1 MNNENVLESF
11 RQLNTNNKR
20 NKISDELMVIGELI
34 NSIEKNSGIPTNLN
48 IKNYDQIND
57 SNMTEDEILTFFY
70 EDIFNIENELIS
82 LMSINNMGGNDNE

>member
-11 RQLNTNNKR
+11 RQLDTNNKR
-20 NKISDELMVIGELI
+20 NKISDELMAIGELI
-34 NSIEKNSGIPTNLN
+34 NSIEKNSGITTNLN

-57 SNMTEDEILTFFY
+57 SNMTEDEILAFFY

-82 LMSINNMGGNDNE
+82 LMSINNMGGNNNE

>member
-11 RQLNTNNKR
+11 RQLDTNNKR
-20 NKISDELMVIGELI
+20 NKISDELMIIGELI

-57 SNMTEDEILTFFY
+57 SNMTEDEILAFFY

-82 LMSINNMGGNDNE
+82 LMSINNMGGNNNE

>member
-57 SNMTEDEILTFFY
+57 SNMTEDEILAFFY